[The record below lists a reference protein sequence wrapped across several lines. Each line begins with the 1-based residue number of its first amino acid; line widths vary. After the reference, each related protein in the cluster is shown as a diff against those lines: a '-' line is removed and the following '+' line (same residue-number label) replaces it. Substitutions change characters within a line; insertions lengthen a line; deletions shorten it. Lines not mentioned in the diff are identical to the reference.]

1 MALIRG
7 KGFYTKVLGKPQP
20 AYDKTK
26 NEWSFDLSLDAAGLA
41 EAKRLGFMEK
51 VKNKGDDRGQYVTF
65 RRAEF
70 KGDGEVKNQPF
81 KVVDHHGKD
90 WDPKKLIGNGS
101 VLNVR
106 YNVYPG
112 RKGNKP
118 VALAI
123 QIWEHIPYE
132 GKNDFPTK
140 ESTDTA
146 DDFTTAV
153 EETPEDEGEVA

>member
-1 MALIRG
+1 MALIQG

-26 NEWSFDLSLDAAGLA
+26 NEWSFDLALDKAGLA
-41 EAKRLGFMEK
+41 EAKRLGFAEK
-51 VKNKGDDRGQYVTF
+51 IKSKGDDRGQYITF

-70 KGDGEVKNQPF
+70 KGDGEVRNQPF
-81 KVVDHHGKD
+81 KVVDHHGKP
-90 WDPKKLIGNGS
+90 WDDKKLIGNGS
-101 VLNVR
+101 ILNVR

-123 QIWEHIPYE
+123 QVWELVPYL

-140 ESTDTA
+140 ESGTA
-146 DDFTTAV
+146 DDFTTAAP
-153 EETPEDEGEVA
+153 EETAEDEGEVA